1 MVPSSSKMTNQP
13 NKVKSMNKN
22 SKPGL
27 SIVSSAALAAAIAM
41 AFVAPAAPA
50 AERLPVVVQ
59 ELMAPPAVPPR
70 ITRDTPAKVVV
81 NLTVEEVE
89 REIAPGT
96 RYTFWTFGGTVPGKM
111 IRVREGDTV
120 ELHLQNLAGNKLPHN
135 IDLHAVTGPGGGA
148 AQTLIAPGNEAE
160 FTFKALSPGL
170 YVYHCATAPVGM
182 HVANGMYGMI
192 LVEPAEGMAPVDHE
206 FYVMQ
211 GDFYTT
217 GQYRAGG
224 LQNFDMQKAIDEKPT
239 YVVFNGADGAL
250 TGANALKAKA
260 GESVRMFFGVGGPN
274 ITSSFHVIGTI
285 FDKVYTEGGKH
296 FQENVQTTMVPTGG
310 STIVEFT
317 PRVPGELVLVDH
329 SLTRA
334 FNTGAIGM
342 LSVEGQE
349 RPEIYAKG
357 IKRPLAADAPMLAAK
372 PAPAPVVKAAKAT
385 GAVPT
390 VKAVARTPAPAA
402 APATHLRA
410 RAVYDANCSACHQP
424 DGKGVPGVFP
434 PLANSDFFQQRPYE
448 MAHIVLNGRSGELVV
463 NGEHYNGVMPPQDLS
478 DDDIAAVINYIS
490 TDLNNGKPVLDAAKV
505 REMRAARSK

>member
-1 MVPSSSKMTNQP
+1 MTNQP

-22 SKPGL
+22 SKPGVR
-27 SIVSSAALAAAIAM
+27 IVSSAALAAAIAM
-41 AFVAPAAPA
+41 VFAAPAAPA

-59 ELMAPPAVPPR
+59 ELVAPPAVPPR
-70 ITRDTPAKVVV
+70 ITRTTPAKVVV

-160 FTFKALSPGL
+160 FTFKALAPGL

-192 LVEPAEGMAPVDHE
+192 LVEPAEGMKPVDHE
-206 FYVMQ
+206 YYVMQ

-217 GQYRAGG
+217 GNYRAGG

-239 YVVFNGADGAL
+239 YVIFNGADGAL
-250 TGANALKAKA
+250 TGANALTAKA

-296 FQENVQTTMVPTGG
+296 YQENVQTTMVPTGG

-317 PRVPGELVLVDH
+317 PHVPGDLVLVDH

-334 FNTGAIGM
+334 FNKGAIG
-342 LSVEGQE
+342 LLNVSGPD

-357 IKRPLAADAPMLAAK
+357 IKRPLGADAPVLAAKQAPAVAPAAAAK
-372 PAPAPVVKAAKAT
+372 PAKPAKV
-385 GAVPT
+385 
-390 VKAVARTPAPAA
+390 AA
-402 APATHLRA
+402 ATPPVKTVATTAAQPATHLRA

-478 DDDIAAVINYIS
+478 DEDIAAVINYIS

-505 REMRAARSK
+505 REMRASRSK

>member
-1 MVPSSSKMTNQP
+1 
-13 NKVKSMNKN
+13 MNKN
-22 SKPGL
+22 IQPRARDRSTAMA
-27 SIVSSAALAAAIAM
+27 AALLGTAA
-41 AFVAPAAPA
+41 FLAAGA
-50 AERLPVVVQ
+50 AQPVTLPSVVQ
-59 ELMAPPAVPPR
+59 ELVAPPAVPPR
-70 ITRDTPAKVVV
+70 ITRTTPANVIVH
-81 NLTVEEVE
+81 LTVEEVE

-120 ELHLQNLAGNKLPHN
+120 ELHLENLAGNKLPHN

-148 AQTLIAPGNEAE
+148 AQTLIAPGNEAV
-160 FTFKALSPGL
+160 FSFKALSPGL
-170 YVYHCATAPVGM
+170 YVYHCATAPVAM

-192 LVEPAEGMAPVDHE
+192 LVEPAEGMQPADHE
-206 FYVMQ
+206 YYVMQ
-211 GDFYTT
+211 GDFYTS
-217 GQYRAGG
+217 GAYRAAG
-224 LQNFDMQKAIDEKPT
+224 LQNFDMQKAIDERPT

-250 TGANALKAKA
+250 TGPRALKARA

-285 FDKVYTEGGKH
+285 FDRVYTEGGKH
-296 FQENVQTTMVPTGG
+296 YQENVQTTMVPTGG
-310 STIVEFT
+310 ATIVEFT
-317 PRVPGELVLVDH
+317 PRVPGDLALVDH

-334 FNTGAIGM
+334 FNKGALGILDVSGP
-342 LSVEGQE
+342 E

-357 IKRPLAADAPMLAAK
+357 IKRPLAGAAVVATKAAAK
-372 PAPAPVVKAAKAT
+372 PAVAVAAAAAKA
-385 GAVPT
+385 V
-390 VKAVARTPAPAA
+390 PAA
-402 APATHLRA
+402 APAAQLRG

-434 PLANSDFFQQRPYE
+434 QLANSDFFQQRPYE

-490 TDLNNGKPVLDAAKV
+490 TDMNNGKPVLDADKV
-505 REMRAARSK
+505 RAMRASRGK